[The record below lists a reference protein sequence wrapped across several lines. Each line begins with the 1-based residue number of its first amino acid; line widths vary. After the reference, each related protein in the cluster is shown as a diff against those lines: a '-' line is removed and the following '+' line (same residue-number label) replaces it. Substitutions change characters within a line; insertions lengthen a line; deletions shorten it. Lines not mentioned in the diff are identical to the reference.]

1 MKMKTATRRSRLRSF
16 AGIAIVLSLGAMM
29 GQGVLS
35 SLNATVSNVTPQNA
49 NAGTMKLDLANA
61 GNGFSTSINN
71 LAPGDVVNRYVTLT
85 NSGTLDGIGL
95 SLKTAQTGTASL
107 INDGTSGVTT
117 KALKLTVNEC
127 DIAWDTSTGQ
137 CSGVLSTQI
146 VSTMIGSLTSPA
158 SFIDGL
164 MPSSDVRYLQMK
176 IELPNQ
182 NETTV
187 NGVFPANTVQNGS
200 VNIAYT
206 FDLAQ
211 RAASTTNS

>member
-1 MKMKTATRRSRLRSF
+1 MKMDMKKGRQRWRSF

-35 SLNATVSNVTPQNA
+35 SLNATVSNVNPQNN

-61 GNGFSTSINN
+61 GNGFGSAINN

-95 SLKTAQTGTASL
+95 SLKTAQSGTQSL
-107 INDGTSGVTT
+107 ITDGTGSVTT
-117 KALKLTVNEC
+117 KALRLTISEC
-127 DIAWDTSTGQ
+127 DVAWNTSNGQ
-137 CSGVLSTQI
+137 CTGVTTTQ
-146 VSTMIGSLTSPA
+146 VTSRAIGSLTTAAPFS
-158 SFIDGL
+158 DGL
-164 MPSSDVRYLQMK
+164 MPSTDVRFLQVK

-187 NGVFPANTVQNGS
+187 NGNLPANTVQGGS
-200 VNIAYT
+200 VDITYT

-211 RAASTTNS
+211 RVAVTTNS

>member
-1 MKMKTATRRSRLRSF
+1 MKIATRRSRIRSL
-16 AGIAIVLSLGAMM
+16 AGIAMVLSLGAMV

-49 NAGTMKLDLANA
+49 NAGTMKIDLANA

-95 SLKTAQTGTASL
+95 SLKTAQSGTASL
-107 INDGTSGVTT
+107 INDGSGGVTT

-127 DIAWDTSTGQ
+127 DVAWNVSTGTCTGTTSTQ
-137 CSGVLSTQI
+137 VIST
-146 VSTMIGSLTSPA
+146 TLGSLSSA
-158 SFIDGL
+158 STFADGL
-164 MPSSDVRYLQMK
+164 MPSNDVRYLQIR

-187 NGVFPANTVQNGS
+187 NGVFPTNTVQGGS
-200 VNIAYT
+200 VNITYT

-211 RAASTTNS
+211 RVATTTNS